1 MSRRRLSTK
10 LGGAAVTN
18 LIALTL
24 VYALFGNALL
34 EARVSA
40 SARGDS
46 KPTMQ
51 ERVLEI
57 PAGTM
62 IEVNLLNKQKLRGRL
77 GEVTSDGFSL
87 QTAQGNKIETQQIAF
102 TDVKS
107 VKQVGETGKKVGS
120 RLTWMLVGVG
130 VLVLV
135 IAIVSLASGD

>member
-10 LGGAAVTN
+10 LGGAAVTHAIT
-18 LIALTL
+18 LAL
-24 VYALFGNALL
+24 VYVLFGNSLL
-34 EARVSA
+34 EARPKVPG
-40 SARGDS
+40 RGDS
-46 KPTMQ
+46 KPTVQ
-51 ERVLEI
+51 ERMLEI

-87 QTAQGNKIETQQIAF
+87 QTAQGTQIETQKVAF

-135 IAIVSLASGD
+135 IAIVSLSTGD